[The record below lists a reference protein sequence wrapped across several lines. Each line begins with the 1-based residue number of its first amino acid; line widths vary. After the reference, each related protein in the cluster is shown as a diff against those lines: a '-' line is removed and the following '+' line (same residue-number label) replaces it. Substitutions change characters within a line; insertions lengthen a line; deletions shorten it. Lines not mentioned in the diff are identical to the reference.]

1 MKPSIS
7 ISICG
12 ELDEAMERLLG
23 RLAASHEA
31 AECISAPVNV
41 SFENLNTVAKGL
53 VPGTVIPAAE
63 FLDEVAP
70 APVFADEAGPISEE
84 VFNDLDAGDAG
95 NTIPF
100 PPAPLPPVGQQLDS
114 RGFPWDARIHSSTR
128 SLCKNGSWKYLRGVT
143 DEAKAIVETQIGYPI
158 VTEGLKALIASN
170 PPPPPAAAMQQVPPP
185 PATGPTKTFIDYIK
199 FTRDKAIRPDMQMRV
214 LEAHNIKSIAMLSTH
229 PELIAMIIAELE
241 AAL

>member
-23 RLAASHEA
+23 RLAASHGA

-53 VPGTVIPAAE
+53 VPAE
-63 FLDEVAP
+63 R
-70 APVFADEAGPISEE
+70 VFAEPPTADEAGEITQEQ
-84 VFNDLDAGDAG
+84 FDALPKERGE
-95 NTIPF
+95 NTLPF

-128 SLCKNGSWKYLRGVT
+128 SLCKDGSWKYLRGVT

-229 PELIAMIIAELE
+229 PELIAMVIAELE